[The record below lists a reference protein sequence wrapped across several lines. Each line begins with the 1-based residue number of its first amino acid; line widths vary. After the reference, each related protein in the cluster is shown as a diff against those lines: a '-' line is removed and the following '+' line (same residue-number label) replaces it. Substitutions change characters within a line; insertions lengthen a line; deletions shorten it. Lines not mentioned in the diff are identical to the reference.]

1 VKAKRDKRILVISDL
16 HCGHVVGLTPPRWR
30 NGLGDTAREELQTRL
45 WGFYISSLRR
55 WKPFDIVLVN
65 GDMTDGKGERSGG
78 TELITTDRLKQAE
91 MASECILTTGCRV
104 VRAKPGT
111 PYHVG
116 MSEDFEAAVIDKL
129 KTEGV
134 DANIDD
140 ASLYEVNDRIINMK
154 HFVSGSSIPHGR
166 DTAILRD
173 GTWNLQWMLEGETQ
187 ADLFIRSHVHYSR
200 YIFDGNRHFII
211 TPALQGLGSKGARKW
226 SGVVHFGIT
235 VIDISKTGAV
245 KVHFETLRGLAKSKI
260 QTL

>member
-1 VKAKRDKRILVISDL
+1 MKAKRDKRILTISDL

-30 NGLGDTAREELQTRL
+30 NGLGDPAREELQKKL
-45 WGFYISSLRR
+45 WGFYVSSLRK

-65 GDMTDGKGERSGG
+65 GDVTDGKGERSGG

-91 MASECILTTGCRV
+91 MGSECILETGCKI

-116 MSEDFEAAVIDKL
+116 MSEDFEVAVIDKL
-129 KTEGV
+129 KAEGV
-134 DANIDD
+134 DASIDD
-140 ASLYEVNDRIINMK
+140 ASLYEVNGRIINMK

-173 GTWNLQWMLEGETQ
+173 GTWNMQWMVEGETP

-200 YIFDGNRHFII
+200 YIFDGNHHFII

-235 VIDISKTGAV
+235 IIDISRTGEI
-245 KVHFETLRGLAKSKI
+245 KVHFEILRGLAKSRI